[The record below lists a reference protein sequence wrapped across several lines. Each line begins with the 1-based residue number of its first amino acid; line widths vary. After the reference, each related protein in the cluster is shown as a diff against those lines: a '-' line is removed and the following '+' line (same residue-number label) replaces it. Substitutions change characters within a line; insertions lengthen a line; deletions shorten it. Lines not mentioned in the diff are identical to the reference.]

1 LRRDWQLIEDA
12 GFHSLWLWDHLMAY
26 PVMGVL
32 LEAWTTL
39 AAMAMSTSR
48 IRIGTLVTNIT
59 YRNPAVVAK
68 EAISVDHLSNG
79 RLELGL
85 GAAGTRTDDALV
97 SGIDEWP
104 KGERVERFA
113 EFVEMVSSLT
123 SGEADAYSGRYYKS
137 DRFDRGPW
145 PVQERMPLTIAAHG
159 PKTLRVAAR
168 HADTWNVSAGF
179 GRRFEGLIEFL
190 REFNPRL
197 DELAAEAGR
206 DPGSI
211 RRSLLVGTSG
221 FDWWRSRQ
229 ALEDFVGTV
238 REAGTTDLVFAYPRS
253 GEIEGSAFIDLLS
266 ALL

>member
-1 LRRDWQLIEDA
+1 
-12 GFHSLWLWDHLMAY
+12 MAY

-59 YRNPAVVAK
+59 YRNPAVLAK
-68 EAISVDHLSNG
+68 EAITVDHLSNG

-97 SGIDEWP
+97 SGTEEWP
-104 KGERVERFA
+104 PSERVERFA
-113 EFVEMVSSLT
+113 EFVQMVSSLT
-123 SGEADAYSGRYYKS
+123 SGEADAYSGRYYRS
-137 DRFDRGPW
+137 ANFSRGPW
-145 PVQERMPLTIAAHG
+145 PVQDHLPLTIAAHG
-159 PKTLRVAAR
+159 PRTLRVAAR

-179 GRRFEGLIEFL
+179 GRRFDGLIAFL

-197 DELAAEAGR
+197 DELAADAGR
-206 DPGSI
+206 EPASI

-229 ALEDFVGTV
+229 ALDDFVGSV
-238 REAGTTDLVFAYPRS
+238 SEAGTRDLVFAYPPP
-253 GEIEGSAFIDLLS
+253 GEIDGPALIDLVS
-266 ALL
+266 PLL